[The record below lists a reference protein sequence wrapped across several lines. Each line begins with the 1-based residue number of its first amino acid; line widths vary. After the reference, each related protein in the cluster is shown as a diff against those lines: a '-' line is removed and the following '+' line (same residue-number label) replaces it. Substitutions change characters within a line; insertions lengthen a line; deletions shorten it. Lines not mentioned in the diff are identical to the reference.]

1 MAEYDLL
8 VRGARVIDPA
18 QGHDG
23 VADVAIRDGKISG
36 IGDFAADSATRVIEG
51 DGLIASPGWI
61 DIHVHVYKG
70 AGTLGVDADRDAGIA
85 KGVTTVVDTGSAGAM
100 TWEGFRE
107 YVIERSVT
115 RVLGYVNISLLRGP
129 GPWHGD
135 WQNFDQNLTIK
146 TAEAE
151 AAAGNCIGIKI
162 LASQRHVGN
171 LGIIPLQLAW
181 QASRMSN
188 TRLMVHLGN
197 PPPLITDILNMLGD
211 GVGDVVTHCWH
222 GKGQGLLDRNNKPI
236 PEAWAAAE
244 RGLRFDIGH
253 GQSSFAFETA
263 RYAMEAGLPLHS
275 ISTDI
280 HQGNVKG
287 PVYDMATTMAKFL
300 HLGFSLPE
308 VIRLS
313 TISPAETIG
322 RQDEIGSLK
331 TGICADMTLFKV
343 VDDDFSVTDSNKQ
356 SETAHQRLA
365 VQYTV
370 RAGQVVKE
378 PESN

>member
-1 MAEYDLL
+1 MAHFDLL

-18 QGHDG
+18 QGHDD
-23 VADVAIRDGKISG
+23 VADVAIQDGKVSG
-36 IGDFAADSATRVIEG
+36 VGDFSGATADRIIEG
-51 DGLIASPGWI
+51 RGLIASPGWI
-61 DIHVHVYKG
+61 DLHVHVYKG
-70 AGTLGVDADRDAGIA
+70 AGTLGVDADRDAGVA
-85 KGVTTVVDTGSAGAM
+85 KGVTTVIDTGSAGAV

-115 RVLGYVNISLLRGP
+115 RVLGYLNISLMRSP

-146 TAEAE
+146 TAESE

-162 LASQRHVGN
+162 LSSQRHVGN

-197 PPPLITDILNMLGD
+197 PPPLITDVLNMLGG

-236 PEAWAAAE
+236 PEVWAAAE

-253 GQSSFAFETA
+253 GQSSFSFETA

-280 HQGNVKG
+280 HRGNLDG
-287 PVYDMATTMAKFL
+287 PVYDMATTMSKFL
-300 HLGFSLPE
+300 HLGFSLPD

-313 TISPAETIG
+313 TIGPAETIG
-322 RQDEIGSLK
+322 RQDELGSLR
-331 TGICADMTLFKV
+331 TGHCADMTLFRV
-343 VDDDFSVTDSNKQ
+343 VDGNFVFTDSNKQ
-356 SETAHQRLA
+356 SENASQRLD
-365 VQYTV
+365 VLYTV

-378 PESN
+378 PESH

>member
-1 MAEYDLL
+1 MAHFDLL

-18 QGHDG
+18 QGHDD
-23 VADVAIRDGKISG
+23 VADVAIQDGKISG
-36 IGDFAADSATRVIEG
+36 VGDFSGATADRVIQGE
-51 DGLIASPGWI
+51 GLIASPGWI
-61 DIHVHVYKG
+61 DIHVHVFKG
-70 AGTLGVDADRDAGIA
+70 AGTLGVDADRIAGVG
-85 KGVTTVVDTGSAGAM
+85 KGVTTVVDTGSAGAA

-107 YVIERSVT
+107 YVIERSIT

-146 TAEAE
+146 TAEQE
-151 AAAGNCIGIKI
+151 AAAGNCIGIKV

-171 LGIIPLQLAW
+171 LGIIPLELAV
-181 QASRMSN
+181 QASRMSA

-197 PPPLITDILNMLGD
+197 PPPLITDVLNMLD
-211 GVGDVVTHCWH
+211 DGDVVTHCWH
-222 GKGQGLLDRNNKPI
+222 GKGQGLLDRDNKPL
-236 PEAWAAAE
+236 PETWAAAE
-244 RGLRFDIGH
+244 RGVKFDIGH

-280 HQGNVKG
+280 HGGNVNG
-287 PVYDMATTMAKFL
+287 PVYDMATTMSKFL
-300 HLGFSLPE
+300 HLGFSLSD

-313 TISPAETIG
+313 TISPAEVIG
-322 RQDEIGSLK
+322 RQAEIGSLK
-331 TGICADMTLFKV
+331 PGVCADMTLFRV
-343 VDDDFSVTDSNKQ
+343 VDGDFVFTDSNKK
-356 SETAHQRLA
+356 SEKASQRFE
-365 VQYTV
+365 VHYTV

-378 PESN
+378 PDSN

>member
-1 MAEYDLL
+1 MAHFDLI

-18 QGHDG
+18 QDYDG
-23 VADVAIRDGKISG
+23 VTDVAIRDGKVIAVD
-36 IGDFAADSATRVIEG
+36 DFSAATADRIIEA

-70 AGTLGVDADRDAGIA
+70 AGTLGVDADKIAGVA
-85 KGVTTVVDTGSAGAM
+85 TGVTTVVDTGSAGAA

-115 RVLGYVNISLLRGP
+115 RVLGYVNISLMRGP

-135 WQNFDQNLTIK
+135 WENFNQNWTIR
-146 TAEAE
+146 TAQEE
-151 AAAGNCIGIKI
+151 AAAGNCVGIKI

-171 LGIIPLQLAW
+171 LGKIPFDLAV
-181 QASRMSN
+181 QASRLSD

-197 PPPLITDILNMLGD
+197 PPPLITEILDTLGD
-211 GVGDVVTHCWH
+211 GKGDVVTHCWH
-222 GKGQGLLDRNNKPI
+222 GKGQGILGRDHEPL
-236 PEAWAAAE
+236 PEVWRATE

-253 GQSSFAFETA
+253 GQSSFAFDTA
-263 RYAMEAGLPLHS
+263 RYAIEAGLPLHS

-280 HQGNVKG
+280 HGGNVNG
-287 PVYDMATTMAKFL
+287 PVYNMGTTMAKFL
-300 HLGFSLPE
+300 YLGFSLND

-322 RQDEIGSLK
+322 LDHEIGSLHPGK
-331 TGICADMTLFKV
+331 CADLTLFKMIDGDFTFTDANKESVKGTQQFEVHYTIRAGNV
-343 VDDDFSVTDSNKQ
+343 VKDPDDD
-356 SETAHQRLA
+356 
-365 VQYTV
+365 
-370 RAGQVVKE
+370 
-378 PESN
+378 